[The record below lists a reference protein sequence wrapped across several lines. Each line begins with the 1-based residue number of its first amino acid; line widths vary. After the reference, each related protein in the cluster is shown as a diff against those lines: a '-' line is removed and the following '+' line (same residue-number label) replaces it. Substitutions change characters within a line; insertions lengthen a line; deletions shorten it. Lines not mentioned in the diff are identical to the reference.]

1 MTELLRLY
9 SQIALLRK
17 GPQDVPAV
25 GLLLLLTAVA
35 YFIVNALMVLLLP
48 LPTGPW
54 LQALLLDVA
63 FTVAWYWAL
72 LRLCGRGARFVQ
84 TAAAILGY
92 RTLLTPL
99 SLSSDWLVRRV
110 GDNDTW
116 QLPVSVVYI
125 IVLAWM
131 LSASGRVLQA
141 ALEWPM
147 PACIAL
153 VILEFIA
160 GWLLMF
166 GLLPGLR

>member
-1 MTELLRLY
+1 MSELLRLY

-25 GLLLLLTAVA
+25 GLLLLLTALG

-54 LQALLLDVA
+54 LRALLLDVV
-63 FTVAWYWAL
+63 FTLAWYWAL
-72 LRLCGRGARFVQ
+72 LRMVGRGARFLQ

-92 RTLLTPL
+92 RAVLTPL
-99 SLSSDWLVRRV
+99 SLSSEWLLRRL

-131 LSASGRVLQA
+131 VGASGRVLQA

-147 PACIAL
+147 PACVAL

-160 GWLLMF
+160 GWMLMF
-166 GLLPGLR
+166 GVLPGLR